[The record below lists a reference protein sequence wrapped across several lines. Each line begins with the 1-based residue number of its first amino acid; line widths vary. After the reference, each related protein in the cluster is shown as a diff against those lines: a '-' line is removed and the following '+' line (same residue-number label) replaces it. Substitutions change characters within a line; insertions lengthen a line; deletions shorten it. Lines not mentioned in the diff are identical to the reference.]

1 MQSHE
6 SGRALGATLCKVL
19 VSSLVLTGTALA
31 APAASA
37 GEAAG
42 EDGYGKKVVS
52 SEPITEKEAAQLVA
66 DFESMIASHA
76 ECGEACY
83 AQDECSEE
91 CTKQQKKAK
100 HVATMLW
107 KRKGA
112 FKALR
117 PSVVEQF
124 TQRSEVRG
132 AILDFFSWEPSES
145 VAAMASELY
154 EVSPQSFST
163 DHMISFAYSGAEVF
177 KPELEKR
184 MHKSKD
190 QRERFMAAAFF
201 AENDKAA
208 KKVLA
213 GCLDKP
219 CESDGGVVRAFLAAS
234 ILEKLGEPSRMA
246 ELTDKVS
253 QMALETLDSG
263 DVERARRIAMEASFG
278 RKMSKKMGYFKPAF
292 FDREIEGA
300 IAWGSR
306 EKGAQGVFEMI
317 DKLHTL

>member
-6 SGRALGATLCKVL
+6 FGRAFGAATLWKIL
-19 VSSLVLTGTALA
+19 VPSLVLTGSALA
-31 APAASA
+31 APA
-37 GEAAG
+37 GQPGG
-42 EDGYGKKVVS
+42 EDGYGKEAVKL
-52 SEPITEKEAAQLVA
+52 EPITEEEATALVA
-66 DFESMIASHA
+66 DFESMIASHG

-83 AQDECSEE
+83 TQEECSEE
-91 CTKQQKKAK
+91 CTEQQMKAK
-100 HVATMLW
+100 HVAMTLW

-112 FKALR
+112 FEALR

-124 TQRSEVRG
+124 TERSDSRA

-145 VAAMASELY
+145 VAALASELY
-154 EVSPQSFST
+154 EISPQSFTT
-163 DHMISFAYSGAEVF
+163 DHMVSFAYSGAEVF

-190 QRERFMAAAFF
+190 QRERFMAAAYF
-201 AENDKAA
+201 AKHDEAA
-208 KKVLA
+208 QKVLA

-219 CESDGGVVRAFLAAS
+219 CDSEGGVVRAFLAAS
-234 ILEKLGEPSRMA
+234 ILEELGEPSRLA

-253 QMALETLDSG
+253 NMALETLDKG
-263 DVERARRIAMEASFG
+263 DVEKARRIAMEASFG
-278 RKMSKKMGYFKPAF
+278 RKMSKKMNYFKPAF

-306 EKGAQGVFEMI
+306 EKGAQGVFELI